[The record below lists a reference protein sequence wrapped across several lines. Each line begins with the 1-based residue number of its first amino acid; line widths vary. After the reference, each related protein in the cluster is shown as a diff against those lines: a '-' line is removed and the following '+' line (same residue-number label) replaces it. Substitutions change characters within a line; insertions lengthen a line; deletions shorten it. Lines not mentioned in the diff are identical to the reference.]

1 MARTKRR
8 SKHKFVAPAERT
20 FWIYPPSNVTA
31 NDFYYLDMAQ
41 LLSKT
46 NRRGSYRQGMQ
57 YVVEN
62 IELFGKDST
71 IGLEMNIA
79 ALPNTWV
86 VANSW
91 VKGYALWKK
100 QQDEALMETG
110 QMSTVAR
117 HRDFKIFM
125 EENHA
130 NIGNYNS
137 PVATVPGANL
147 SPDGYIYDESPQL
160 VGISADATMEY
171 EPSQVVVPNDG
182 GVVGASVEYHMY
194 MVGDE
199 TSSGGSAK
207 GMVVAYAQSRSR
219 PFQTDPNVVGT
230 GTATST
236 GGLFEDMFDVG
247 DNLEDVVYNARAT
260 GNQPPY
266 AIDANSVHEFYPGG
280 ANQGAGGNMI
290 VDVLSVRAGATIASD
305 NSGPFVAN
313 CGLLRLNFA
322 GDWYSN
328 ETYHGVIKVTL
339 AAGDYHGVMARP
351 MKDVN

>member
-1 MARTKRR
+1 MARSKRR

-20 FWIYPPSNVTA
+20 FWIYPPSNATA
-31 NDFYYLDMAQ
+31 ADFYYLDMAQ

-62 IELFGKDST
+62 IELFAKDST

-91 VKGYALWKK
+91 VKGYSLWKK
-100 QQDEALMETG
+100 QQDEALEETG
-110 QMSTVAR
+110 QMDTRAR

-130 NIGNYNS
+130 NIGNFNS
-137 PVATVPGANL
+137 PVGTVPGANL
-147 SPDGYIYDESPQL
+147 SPDGYIFDQDPQL
-160 VGISADATMEY
+160 IGISPTATMEY
-171 EPSQVVVPNDG
+171 DPSQVVVPNDG
-182 GVVGASVEYHMY
+182 GVPGASVEYHLFMT
-194 MVGDE
+194 GNE
-199 TSSGGSAK
+199 TSSGGAAK

-219 PFQTDPNVVGT
+219 PHQTDPNVVDQAGT
-230 GTATST
+230 SV
-236 GGLFEDMFDVG
+236 GGLFGDMFDVG
-247 DNLEDVVYNARAT
+247 DNLDDVLANARYN
-260 GNQPPY
+260 GNEPPY
-266 AIDANSVHEFYPGG
+266 AIDQPSTFEFYPGG
-280 ANQGAGGNMI
+280 ANQGSAGNMI

-313 CGLLRLNFA
+313 CGLLRLNFS
-322 GDWYSN
+322 GDWYSSA
-328 ETYHGVIKVTL
+328 TYHGVIKVTL

>member
-20 FWIYPPSNVTA
+20 FWIYPPSDATSA
-31 NDFYYLDMAQ
+31 DFYYLDMAQ

-62 IELFGKDST
+62 VEIFGKDST
-71 IGLEMNIA
+71 VGLEMNIA

-91 VKGYALWKK
+91 VKGYSLWKK
-100 QQDEALMETG
+100 QQDEALAETG
-110 QMSTVAR
+110 QISTLAR

-130 NIGNYNS
+130 NAGTFNS
-137 PVATVPGANL
+137 PVATVAGLNL
-147 SPDGYIYDESPQL
+147 SPDGYIFDEDPQL
-160 VGISADATMEY
+160 IAISATATMEY
-171 EPSQVVVPNDG
+171 DPSQVVVPNDG
-182 GVVGASVEYHMY
+182 GVVGASTEYHLY
-194 MVGDE
+194 MCGDE
-199 TSSGGSAK
+199 VNGAGTAK
-207 GMVVAYAQSRSR
+207 GMVVAYAQSRQR
-219 PFQTDPNVVGT
+219 PFQTDPNVVGVA
-230 GTATST
+230 GASA

-247 DNLEDVVYNARAT
+247 DNLEDVVDNARFT

-266 AIDANSVHEFYPGG
+266 AIDSNTAVELYPGG
-280 ANQGAGGNMI
+280 ANQGSAGNMI
-290 VDVLSVRAGATIASD
+290 VDILSVRAGSTIASD
-305 NSGPFVAN
+305 SSGPFVAN
-313 CGLLRLNFA
+313 CGLLRLNFD

-328 ETYHGVIKVTL
+328 QTYHGVVKVTL

-351 MKDVN
+351 MKEVN